1 MTTYL
6 ERPSTSVTDD
16 TPAPR
21 RVPTWVVVSTGVLTV
36 LLVGLGVGDVVM
48 RLSGLG
54 GRLAAVTTETT
65 MASSPAA
72 VPEAPAVV
80 AVPEF
85 SVIATPCAPLSTD
98 GVTADGSVAYCVPLR
113 STDTYLWSLIP
124 GELVS
129 SSPDP
134 ALTICMEQTLRSAAD
149 CGEYLARPS
158 NAGDGGR

>member
-16 TPAPR
+16 TPPPR
-21 RVPTWVVVSTGVLTV
+21 RVPTWVVGLTGVVTV
-36 LLVGLGVGDVVM
+36 LLVGLAVGDVVM
-48 RLSGLG
+48 RLSGLS
-54 GRLAAVTTETT
+54 GRLASVTETT
-65 MASSPAA
+65 MASSPVA

-85 SVIATPCAPLSTD
+85 SVIATPCAPMSTD
-98 GVTADGSVAYCVPLR
+98 GVTADGSVAHCVPLQ
-113 STDTYLWSLIP
+113 STDTYLWSLTP

-129 SSPDP
+129 STPDP

-158 NAGDGGR
+158 NPGDGGH

>member
-6 ERPSTSVTDD
+6 ERSSTPVAHD
-16 TPAPR
+16 TPPPR
-21 RVPTWVVVSTGVLTV
+21 RVPTWLVVFTVVVTL
-36 LLVGLGVGDVVM
+36 LLVGLAAGHVVTQ
-48 RLSGLG
+48 LSSVS
-54 GRLAAVTTETT
+54 GRLAAMTETT
-65 MASSPAA
+65 TAA
-72 VPEAPAVV
+72 PSVVQTEAPTVV

-98 GVTADGSVAYCVPLR
+98 GVTADGSVAYCVPLQ
-113 STDTYLWSLIP
+113 STDTSLWSLTP

-134 ALTICMEQTLRSAAD
+134 ALAICMEQTLRSAAE

-158 NAGDGGR
+158 NPGDGGR

>member
-21 RVPTWVVVSTGVLTV
+21 RVPTWVVVSTGVVTV
-36 LLVGLGVGDVVM
+36 LLVGLGLGDVVM
-48 RLSGLG
+48 RLSGLS
-54 GRLAAVTTETT
+54 GRLAAVTETT

-80 AVPEF
+80 AVSEF

-98 GVTADGSVAYCVPLR
+98 GVTADGSVAYCVPLQ

-124 GELVS
+124 GDLVS

-134 ALTICMEQTLRSAAD
+134 ALAICMEQTLRSAAD

-158 NAGDGGR
+158 NPGDGGR